1 MISMLKQQFFLE
13 QKNLQKLFTWR
24 IYSLNTIFMPYL
36 GF

>member
-13 QKNLQKLFTWR
+13 QKKPQKLFTWR
-24 IYSLNTIFMPYL
+24 IYSLSTIFMLYL